1 MMFSATWPKE
11 VEDLAKSYCSV
22 LPVHIQV
29 GSEGITVNAKI
40 KQVIEIVDE
49 QEKYKK

>member
-29 GSEGITVNAKI
+29 GREGITVNTKI
-40 KQVIEIVDE
+40 KQVIEIVE
-49 QEKYKK
+49 ESEKYRK